1 MPTLWAVGCLVQL
14 AIGIL
19 TGTMIANATANRSP
33 LHDTYYIAAHLHYV
47 LQLPVVFGYFAGLY
61 YLFPKLTGYAYYD
74 LLGRVH
80 FWLLFIGVNTM
91 VVPQVLLVTSVVGQV
106 GGAPDAFHYWNLV
119 SRFGSCICAAASL
132 LFLVNMAF
140 SLLRRRPAD

>member
-19 TGTMIANATANRSP
+19 TGTMIAHATANRPP

-61 YLFPKLTGYAYYD
+61 YLFPKLTGFAYYD

-91 VVPQVLLVTSVVGQV
+91 VVPEVLLVTSVPGKVA
-106 GGAPDAFHYWNLV
+106 GAADAVDYWNLV
-119 SRFGSCICAAASL
+119 SWFGSYICALASI
-132 LFLVNMAF
+132 LFLVNMVF
-140 SLLRRRPAD
+140 SLL

>member
-19 TGTMIANATANRSP
+19 TGTMIAHATANRP
-33 LHDTYYIAAHLHYV
+33 PIHDTYYIAAHLHYV
-47 LQLPVVFGYFAGLY
+47 LQLAVVFGYFAGLY
-61 YLFPKLTGYAYYD
+61 YLFPKLTGYAYYG

-80 FWLLFIGVNTM
+80 FWLLFIGVNTI
-91 VVPQVLLVTSVVGQV
+91 VVPQVLLVTSVAGQV
-106 GGAPDAFHYWNLV
+106 AVAPGAFDHWNLV
-119 SRFGSCICAAASL
+119 SRFGSYICAAASL
-132 LFLVNMAF
+132 LFLVNMVF